1 MIIAE
6 KRRKIKSV
14 FLIAVSLL
22 LISELAFMLIS
33 TQRVLALIIL
43 FVFFIAFNVL
53 EATQPS
59 MVSKI
64 APAGA
69 KGTATGIY
77 STCQVLGVFGG
88 GALGGWL
95 LQQQGANAVFLLN
108 AVLVLIWLVVAWSM
122 KPPHFLASVLIP
134 LRGQDHQVILDKLRA
149 VDGVAEA
156 IVVASE
162 NTIYLKV
169 DQRRVNRKQLAAI
182 VDGDS

>member
-1 MIIAE
+1 L
-6 KRRKIKSV
+6 V
-14 FLIAVSLL
+14 
-22 LISELAFMLIS
+22 
-33 TQRVLALIIL
+33 L
-43 FVFFIAFNVL
+43 FVFFIAFNIL

-77 STCQVLGVFGG
+77 STFQVFGVFGG

-95 LQQQGANAVFLLN
+95 LQYQGANSVFLLN
-108 AVLVLIWLVVAWSM
+108 AALVMVWLVVAWSM

-134 LRGQDHQVILDKLRA
+134 LRGQDHQALADKLRA
-149 VDGVAEA
+149 VDGVAEVV
-156 IVVASE
+156 IVASE
-162 NTIYLKV
+162 NTVYLKV

-182 VDGDS
+182 VAEV